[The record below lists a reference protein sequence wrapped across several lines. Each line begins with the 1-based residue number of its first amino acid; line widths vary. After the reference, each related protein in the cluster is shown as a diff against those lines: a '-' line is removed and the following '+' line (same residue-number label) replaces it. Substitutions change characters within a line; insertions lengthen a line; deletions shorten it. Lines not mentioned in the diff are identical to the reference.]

1 MITIN
6 YKKAKRKVFK
16 IVDRYNKAL
25 IKVGMINDS
34 ESNQKIIKIRS
45 IIRNGECLNEMLPL
59 IDNKAKN
66 DQITFINQINSA
78 INMLSDEYRIII
90 IQSYFNGIPNDLLAD
105 RMTIGV
111 ATLLRKKREA
121 IELFAYGIE
130 NLIE

>member
-45 IIRNGECLNEMLPL
+45 IMKNGEHLNEMLPL
-59 IDNKAKN
+59 IDTKAKN
-66 DQITFINQINSA
+66 DQITFVNQINSA
-78 INMLSDEYRIII
+78 INMLSNEYRIII
-90 IQSYFNGIPNDLLAD
+90 IRSYFNEIPNDLLAD
-105 RMTIGV
+105 KMTIGV

-130 NLIE
+130 DLIE

>member
-25 IKVGMINDS
+25 IKIGMINDS

-66 DQITFINQINSA
+66 DQITFVNQINSA

-90 IQSYFNGIPNDLLAD
+90 IQSYFNGIPNDLLANK
-105 RMTIGV
+105 MTIGV